1 MCNKQKFGCGLLL
14 VYKLPYHT
22 VNIQFINILLAVIQ
36 FKIEVNYEICNNK
49 KTATQEKNMLKI
61 ERKHNQGIAPVEK

>member
-22 VNIQFINILLAVIQ
+22 VNIQFINIQLAVIQ
-36 FKIEVNYEICNNK
+36 FKIEVNYEICK
-49 KTATQEKNMLKI
+49 KFSYAGE
-61 ERKHNQGIAPVEK
+61 EHV